1 MLLQEEWPFQDIE
14 SDSEAQELVIKG
26 VRPSFDEAVW
36 KSTDFIDQALKEAMI
51 MCHQQN
57 ATIRASARQVE
68 SFLIGK
74 METLFRGT
82 YEPV

>member
-1 MLLQEEWPFQDIE
+1 MLLQEEWPFQDIA
-14 SDSEAQELVIKG
+14 DDTEAQELVIKG
-26 VRPSFDEAVW
+26 VRPSFDESVW

-74 METLFRGT
+74 LEKLFRGSF
-82 YEPV
+82 ERV